1 MKALGRRP
9 LLAGSL
15 GAGAALLAACGGSDS
30 GGAANANVPTG
41 INETITLIAT
51 DFAYQPAQIKMPG
64 LGELTIKLENKGLV
78 DHDFVIE
85 GVGGPKLLV
94 KPKESGTATFKITKA
109 GKFNIGCT
117 VQGHKEAGMKGT
129 LVVG

>member
-1 MKALGRRP
+1 MRTLGRRP
-9 LLAGSL
+9 LLAGTM
-15 GAGAALLAACGGSDS
+15 GAGAALLAACGGASD
-30 GGAANANVPTG
+30 GGTNANVPTG
-41 INETITLIAT
+41 VNETITLIAT
-51 DFAYQPAQIKMPG
+51 DFAYQPAQIKMPV
-64 LGELTIKLENKGLV
+64 LGQLTIKLENKGLV

-85 GVGGPKLLV
+85 GVNGPKLLV
-94 KPKESGTATFKITKA
+94 KPKQTGEATFTITKA